1 MYLHENKE
9 AFNDYIQKT
18 TEFFETDPA
27 YVEKDYYIVLVLRK
41 LVEKLPTFLFKGG
54 TSLSKCHHVIN
65 RFSEDLDISLAQ
77 EKISERPRKRVKE
90 AIKATCNEL
99 GLNITNLEKTQ
110 SDRDYNRYEIDY
122 FPTYL
127 SSALKPYLYIESVYM
142 VKNYP
147 WEECTISSMIGDYL
161 TQTGRN
167 DLLEKYELEPFSI
180 TVQTLSR
187 TLADKIFALCDYYIE
202 NKPERL
208 NRTSRHIYDIYN
220 ILNVV
225 PLDEDF
231 KNLFNQVREDRRI
244 SRSRTPSAEEDVD
257 IPGILQSII
266 DNEIF
271 KQDYI
276 DVTYKMLNDHL
287 DYDTAITGIQKIIDS
302 GLLTK

>member
-1 MYLHENKE
+1 
-9 AFNDYIQKT
+9 
-18 TEFFETDPA
+18 
-27 YVEKDYYIVLVLRK
+27 
-41 LVEKLPTFLFKGG
+41 
-54 TSLSKCHHVIN
+54 
-65 RFSEDLDISLAQ
+65 
-77 EKISERPRKRVKE
+77 
-90 AIKATCNEL
+90 
-99 GLNITNLEKTQ
+99 
-110 SDRDYNRYEIDY
+110 
-122 FPTYL
+122 
-127 SSALKPYLYIESVYM
+127 M

-147 WEECTISSMIGDYL
+147 WEECVISSIIGDYL
-161 TQTGRN
+161 TQIGRN
-167 DLLEKYELEPFSI
+167 DLLEQYELEPFSI

-244 SRSRTPSAEEDVD
+244 SRSRTPSAEEEID
-257 IPGILQSII
+257 IPRILQSII

-276 DVTYKMLNDHL
+276 DVTFKMLNDHL

-302 GLLTK
+302 GLLTSK